1 MVSDKSSIQYFLTHN
16 TLRFGRDNFQ
26 AAMKLAQK
34 AEMKDIDW
42 TQFKYMAFDLPVHK
56 GTYEERYRALGSPC
70 LQRVHCFSLWLF
82 FSPLVCVEEILSH
95 VDSKYVDLAPKQ
107 ICTGMRHLEQFF
119 QDVVDRGGE
128 GIILRDPKAAYQ
140 PGRSAGYLKHKVRS

>member
-1 MVSDKSSIQYFLTHN
+1 VSDKSSIQYFLTHN

-56 GTYEERYRALGSPC
+56 GTYEERYRALGIPC
-70 LQRVHCFSLWLF
+70 LQRQHFSLSDSS
-82 FSPLVCVEEILSH
+82 FSPLVC
-95 VDSKYVDLAPKQ
+95 
-107 ICTGMRHLEQFF
+107 
-119 QDVVDRGGE
+119 RGDTQSC
-128 GIILRDPKAAYQ
+128 R
-140 PGRSAGYLKHKVRS
+140 

>member
-1 MVSDKSSIQYFLTHN
+1 MVSGGFGTHPRGRYTLDEASSFRCRKRSSKNYLMRSLMGSYGELIRTVYRIFLTLTIY

-26 AAMKLAQK
+26 EAMKLAQK

-70 LQRVHCFSLWLF
+70 LQRVHCFSL
-82 FSPLVCVEEILSH
+82 
-95 VDSKYVDLAPKQ
+95 
-107 ICTGMRHLEQFF
+107 
-119 QDVVDRGGE
+119 
-128 GIILRDPKAAYQ
+128 
-140 PGRSAGYLKHKVRS
+140 